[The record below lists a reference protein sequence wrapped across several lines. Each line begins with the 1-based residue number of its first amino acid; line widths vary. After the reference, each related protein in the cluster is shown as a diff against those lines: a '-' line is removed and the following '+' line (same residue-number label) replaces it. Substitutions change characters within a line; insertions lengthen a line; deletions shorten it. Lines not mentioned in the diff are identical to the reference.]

1 MKKIQT
7 KIEIKNILTI
17 IVASFLSA
25 LGLWVFVTPGKFAPS
40 GVDGIAAMLQA
51 LSQKWLGGQGIRA
64 GYFSALLNIPLLIL
78 AWFILK
84 KRYVIYTLIYMAL
97 VALFTMLFEIV
108 RFPAYPVANETSR
121 LLAAVMGGV
130 AQGLTGLMLRVGGSA
145 GGVDVVACMIQKK
158 QQSENVERIIAVLS
172 YVIAFFSFFVWSG
185 DVNAVIYSFIAIF
198 ACERMTAV
206 VLRDSRRAVRFEII
220 VDRKDAQT
228 VKDMIMYEMKRGATV
243 MQAKGIF
250 LEEDKEVILCLI
262 HYRQFSEFLIKLT
275 QYPHIFLSYSEVLGI
290 RGNFD
295 WVLGYER
302 QEDFAMREQKLSLNG
317 YQEIKVQDK

>member
-1 MKKIQT
+1 MQIR
-7 KIEIKNILTI
+7 IELKNIITI
-17 IVASFLSA
+17 IIASFISA
-25 LGLWVFVTPGKFAPS
+25 IGLWGFVTPGEFAPS

-51 LSQKWLGGQGIRA
+51 LSQKWLGGEGIRA

-158 QQSENVERIIAVLS
+158 KQSENVERIIAILS
-172 YVIAFFSFFVWSG
+172 YVIAFFSFFVWNG
-185 DVNAVIYSFIAIF
+185 DVNAVIYSFVAIF
-198 ACERMTAV
+198 VCERITAV

-228 VKDMIMYEMKRGATV
+228 VKEMIMYEMKRGATV

-295 WVLGYER
+295 WVLGYES
-302 QEDFAMREQKLSLNG
+302 QEDFAMREHKLLLNA
-317 YQEIKVQDK
+317 YQEIKE

>member
-1 MKKIQT
+1 MDKRQIKIAT
-7 KIEIKNILTI
+7 KNILTI
-17 IVASFLSA
+17 IIASFASA
-25 LGLWVFVTPGKFAPS
+25 LGLWVFVAPGKFAPS

-51 LSQKWLGGQGIRA
+51 LSQKWLGGDGISA
-64 GYFSALLNIPLLIL
+64 GYFSVLLNIPLLIL

-97 VALFTMLFEIV
+97 VALFTMLFEILQ
-108 RFPAYPVANETSR
+108 FPAYPVANETSR

-130 AQGLTGLMLRVGGSA
+130 AQGLTGLMLRIGGSA

-158 QQSENVERIIAVLS
+158 KQSENVERIIAVLS
-172 YVIAFFSFFVWSG
+172 YVIAFFSFFVWNG

-198 ACERMTAV
+198 ACERITAT

-220 VDRKDAQT
+220 VDRKDAQA

-243 MQAKGIF
+243 MQAKGVF
-250 LEEDKEVILCLI
+250 LGEEKEVILCLV
-262 HYRQFSEFLIKLT
+262 HYRQFAECLMKLSR
-275 QYPHIFLSYSEVLGI
+275 YPHIFLSYAEVLGI

-295 WVLGYER
+295 WVLGYES
-302 QEDFAMREQKLSLNG
+302 QEDFAMRESRLAVNEPL
-317 YQEIKVQDK
+317 EIKK